1 MPEIKLE
8 HVTKRWAKFYAVE
21 DLNLTIE
28 NNAFVTLLGPS
39 GCGKTTTLRMIAGLE
54 TPTSGRITIG
64 DKVVFDSD
72 LGINVPANKR
82 KVGFLFQNYALWPN
96 MTVYQNISFGLSNVK
111 EALPKI
117 DFEAKNAARLA
128 QILQTPADV
137 TAVLDECRDKD
148 GKLEEKKAILKLI
161 DAFTLSQYTAKK
173 LFDYHLEAKTDCA
186 SEIAAL
192 TAKVETAKKAAQDA
206 GCTLD
211 DEFRYTKDGEIV
223 TQVRKLTKEEIDL
236 SVRRVS
242 RIVKIG
248 MFMDRYPA
256 ELSGGQQQRVAIARA
271 LATNPK
277 VLLCDEATSAL
288 DPTTTTSILNLLREI
303 NRRMGITIVIITH
316 EMSVVESTCTHVAII
331 DDGQLAECGTVESV
345 FSQPKSA
352 AAKKLIFRT
361 AGADSGAMGERM
373 IRIVFEGSSA
383 DEPTISD
390 LAMQCHVAVNIRYA
404 DTREVSGKLFGQM
417 ILQLP
422 EDHLQQEKAIY
433 FLQNKGLRVEEVNGH
448 VHG

>member
-1 MPEIKLE
+1 MVNHIIYMFVYMARFVYNTPCHNDVTEFHT
-8 HVTKRWAKFYAVE
+8 HVEGSASILALIELNHLTKTFK
-21 DLNLTIE
+21 
-28 NNAFVTLLGPS
+28 
-39 GCGKTTTLRMIAGLE
+39 GKTQTVDALKDINLHIEQGDIFGIIGMSGAGKSTLVRCINFLE
-54 TPTSGRITIG
+54 QPTSGN
-64 DKVVFDSD
+64 VVIDGKD
-72 LGINVPANKR
+72 LASLSSKELRQLRQQVSMI
-82 KVGFLFQNYALWPN
+82 FQHFNLLSQRD
-96 MTVYQNISFGLSNVK
+96 VRGNISF
-111 EALPKI
+111 AM
-117 DFEAKNAARLA
+117 
-128 QILQTPADV
+128 
-137 TAVLDECRDKD
+137 
-148 GKLEEKKAILKLI
+148 
-161 DAFTLSQYTAKK
+161 
-173 LFDYHLEAKTDCA
+173 
-186 SEIAAL
+186 EIAGM
-192 TAKVETAKKAAQDA
+192 KRPQIEKRI
-206 GCTLD
+206 
-211 DEFRYTKDGEIV
+211 DELLEIV
-223 TQVRKLTKEEIDL
+223 GLT
-236 SVRRVS
+236 
-242 RIVKIG
+242 
-248 MFMDRYPA
+248 DRQHNYPSQ
-256 ELSGGQQQRVAIARA
+256 LSGGQQQRVAIARA

-277 VLLCDEATSAL
+277 IILCDEATSAL

-303 NRRMGITIVIITH
+303 NRKMGITIVIITH

-433 FLQNKGLRVEEVNGH
+433 FLQNKGLRVEEVNGYA
-448 VHG
+448 HG

>member
-1 MPEIKLE
+1 MVNHIIS
-8 HVTKRWAKFYAVE
+8 VFVYAVYFVYNRLHHNDVIQFHTHVE
-21 DLNLTIE
+21 GSASILALIELNHLTKTFKGKSQTVDALKDINLHIE
-28 NNAFVTLLGPS
+28 QGDIFGIIGMSGAGKSTLVR
-39 GCGKTTTLRMIAGLE
+39 CINFLE
-54 TPTSGRITIG
+54 QPTSGS
-64 DKVVFDSD
+64 VV
-72 LGINVPANKR
+72 I
-82 KVGFLFQNYALWPN
+82 
-96 MTVYQNISFGLSNVK
+96 
-111 EALPKI
+111 
-117 DFEAKNAARLA
+117 
-128 QILQTPADV
+128 
-137 TAVLDECRDKD
+137 D
-148 GKLEEKKAILKLI
+148 GKDLASLSPKALRQLRQQVSMIFQHFNL
-161 DAFTLSQYTAKK
+161 LSQRDVRGNIA
-173 LFDYHLEAKTDCA
+173 FAM
-186 SEIAAL
+186 EIAGM
-192 TAKVETAKKAAQDA
+192 KRPQIEKRI
-206 GCTLD
+206 
-211 DEFRYTKDGEIV
+211 DELLEIV
-223 TQVRKLTKEEIDL
+223 GLT
-236 SVRRVS
+236 
-242 RIVKIG
+242 
-248 MFMDRYPA
+248 DRQHNYPSQ
-256 ELSGGQQQRVAIARA
+256 LSGGQQQRVAIARA

-277 VLLCDEATSAL
+277 IILCDEATSAL

>member
-1 MPEIKLE
+1 MVNHIISMLVYTARFVYNTFHHNDVIQFHT
-8 HVTKRWAKFYAVE
+8 HVEGSASILALIELNHLTKTFK
-21 DLNLTIE
+21 
-28 NNAFVTLLGPS
+28 
-39 GCGKTTTLRMIAGLE
+39 GKTQTVDALKDINLHIEQGDIFGIIGMSGAGKSTLVRCINFLE
-54 TPTSGRITIG
+54 QPTSGN
-64 DKVVFDSD
+64 VV
-72 LGINVPANKR
+72 I
-82 KVGFLFQNYALWPN
+82 
-96 MTVYQNISFGLSNVK
+96 
-111 EALPKI
+111 
-117 DFEAKNAARLA
+117 
-128 QILQTPADV
+128 
-137 TAVLDECRDKD
+137 D
-148 GKLEEKKAILKLI
+148 GKDLASLSPKELRQLRQQVSMIFQHFNL
-161 DAFTLSQYTAKK
+161 LSQRDVRGNIA
-173 LFDYHLEAKTDCA
+173 FAM
-186 SEIAAL
+186 EIAGM
-192 TAKVETAKKAAQDA
+192 KRPQIEKRI
-206 GCTLD
+206 
-211 DEFRYTKDGEIV
+211 DELLEIV
-223 TQVRKLTKEEIDL
+223 GLT
-236 SVRRVS
+236 
-242 RIVKIG
+242 
-248 MFMDRYPA
+248 DRQHNYPSQ
-256 ELSGGQQQRVAIARA
+256 LSGGQQQRVAIARA

-277 VLLCDEATSAL
+277 IILCDEATSAL

-303 NRRMGITIVIITH
+303 NRKMGITIVIITH

-345 FSQPKSA
+345 FSQPKSP

-433 FLQNKGLRVEEVNGH
+433 FLQNKGLRVEEVNGY

>member
-1 MPEIKLE
+1 MAEPILQVKHLSKTFGKHEVLRDIDFSVNAGD
-8 HVTKRWAKFYAVE
+8 VTSIIGASGSGKS
-21 DLNLTIE
+21 
-28 NNAFVTLLGPS
+28 TLLR
-39 GCGKTTTLRMIAGLE
+39 CINLLE
-54 TPTSGRITIG
+54 TPSSGEILYHGANI
-64 DKVVFDSD
+64 DKIKGGASAYRSHVGMVFQSF
-72 LGINVPANKR
+72 N
-82 KVGFLFQNYALWPN
+82 LFNN
-96 MTVYQNISFGLSNVK
+96 MTVLKNCMIGQTKVLGKSR
-111 EALPKI
+111 A
-117 DFEAKNAARLA
+117 EAK
-128 QILQTPADV
+128 
-137 TAVLDECRDKD
+137 
-148 GKLEEKKAILKLI
+148 
-161 DAFTLSQYTAKK
+161 
-173 LFDYHLEAKTDCA
+173 
-186 SEIAAL
+186 
-192 TAKVETAKKAAQDA
+192 ETAMKYLEK
-206 GCTLD
+206 
-211 DEFRYTKDGEIV
+211 V
-223 TQVRKLTKEEIDL
+223 
-236 SVRRVS
+236 
-242 RIVKIG
+242 G
-248 MFMDRYPA
+248 MAPYINAKPSQ
-256 ELSGGQQQRVAIARA
+256 LSGGQKQRVAIARA

-277 VLLCDEATSAL
+277 IILCDEATSAL